1 MPLNLGEVVP
11 DFEAETN
18 EGPIRFHNWLGNS
31 WAILFSHPRD
41 FTPVCTT
48 ELGRAAK
55 LAPEFKRRGVKM
67 IALSC
72 DDAESHRGWIKDLE
86 GYCELPS
93 GTFPYP
99 IIADKDRTLAV
110 KFGMLDPD
118 ELNSA
123 GMPLTARVVYV
134 IGPDNKV
141 KALIVYPATSGRNFN
156 EILRLIDSLQ
166 LVAKHNVVTPVDW
179 RSGDRVI
186 VPPTVPAEELAA
198 KYPKGVEI
206 LPLPSGKK
214 YLRYTPQPDI

>member
-11 DFEAETN
+11 DFESETN
-18 EGPIRFHNWLGNS
+18 EGPIKFHEWLGNS

-41 FTPVCTT
+41 YTPVCTT

-55 LAPEFKRRGVKM
+55 LAPEFQRRGVKM

-86 GYCELPS
+86 AYCGVGS
-93 GTFPYP
+93 GKFPYP
-99 IIADKDRTLAV
+99 IIADHDRTLAV

-118 ELNSA
+118 ELNNE

-134 IGPDNKV
+134 IGPDHKV
-141 KALIVYPATSGRNFN
+141 KTLILYPATSGRNFD
-156 EILRLIDSLQ
+156 EILRIIDSLQ

-179 RSGDRVI
+179 KSGDKVI
-186 VPPTVPAEELAA
+186 VPPTVPAADLA
-198 KYPKGVEI
+198 KNYPKGVEVQ
-206 LPLPSGKK
+206 PLPSGKE
-214 YLRYTPQPDI
+214 YLRYTPQP